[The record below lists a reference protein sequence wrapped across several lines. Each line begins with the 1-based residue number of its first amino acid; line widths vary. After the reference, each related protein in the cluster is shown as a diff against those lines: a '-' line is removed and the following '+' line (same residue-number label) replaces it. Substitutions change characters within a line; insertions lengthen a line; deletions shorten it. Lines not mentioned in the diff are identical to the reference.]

1 VYQYYDV
8 RNSEQWRPCEQL
20 DWVRNMWLRIICRC
34 AVHAC
39 CIVAKGWH
47 SGLSHPI
54 PRGITSYGPP
64 HGSTFCA
71 APPGRQVLLFN
82 NMMHQ
87 DYSQLL
93 LYSSWILFWSNLL
106 NLKTTGPLSSHLK
119 PLKPAHYSGSWRNPA
134 SAWIG
139 DCLIGSPGNLD
150 QNPADAPT

>member
-1 VYQYYDV
+1 MGEEV
-8 RNSEQWRPCEQL
+8 
-20 DWVRNMWLRIICRC
+20 
-34 AVHAC
+34 AVGDEA
-39 CIVAKGWH
+39 
-47 SGLSHPI
+47 PI
-54 PRGITSYGPP
+54 
-64 HGSTFCA
+64 HGF
-71 APPGRQVLLFN
+71 LFN
-82 NMMHQ
+82 NMRHQ

-150 QNPADAPT
+150 QNPADAPTWKKPAGGEGSADGELRL